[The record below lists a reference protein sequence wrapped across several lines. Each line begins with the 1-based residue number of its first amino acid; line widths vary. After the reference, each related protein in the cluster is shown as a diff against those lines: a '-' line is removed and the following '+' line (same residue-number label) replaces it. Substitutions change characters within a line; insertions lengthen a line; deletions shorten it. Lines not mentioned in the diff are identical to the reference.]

1 MDLRR
6 DPLVTTVKAL
16 IAPLLDL
23 SQDPM
28 VAKSL
33 SCLKDSIA
41 RDGLANI
48 YTTTLMAYVF
58 TLAGDRLT
66 RTRLLNHLRGKAK
79 TKGEWVSSWTR
90 VDLRSSESQLPFVF
104 VGDLLYWE
112 QTSGEDAPSL
122 SVEISSYMVLAQLS
136 ANPTLEELGYATRI
150 IRWIS
155 TKQNYYG
162 GFYSTQ
168 VRGTGWDLQD
178 HAHTGLSIGV
188 CRTQWWPFRL
198 WLSAPL

>member
-1 MDLRR
+1 ME
-6 DPLVTTVKAL
+6 
-16 IAPLLDL
+16 
-23 SQDPM
+23 
-28 VAKSL
+28 KSL
-33 SCLKDSIA
+33 SCLKASMDK
-41 RDGLANI
+41 DGFANI

-58 TLAGDRLT
+58 TLAGDVDT
-66 RTRLLNHLRGKAK
+66 RTRLLNHLSSKAK
-79 TKGEWVSSWTR
+79 TMGEWVSSWTW
-90 VDLRSSESQLPFVF
+90 VDPKSSQSQFLCVF

-112 QTSGEDAPSL
+112 QTPGEDSPSL

-168 VRGTGWDLQD
+168 VRVKGWDLQD
-178 HAHTGLSIGV
+178 DAHTGLLMGV
-188 CRTQWWPFRL
+188 CRTRWWPFRL
-198 WLSAPL
+198 WRSAPL